1 MKKGG
6 SFKSYVA
13 FTDNLGSILLVVDE
27 NGSKFF
33 DASYSAWGRKTVKL
47 NTIGLHRGYCGHEM
61 LNEFNL
67 INMNGRIYDP
77 VLGSFLSP
85 DNYVQMPDNSQ
96 NFNRYSYC
104 LNNPF
109 KYTDFDALDKG
120 TNFWTGNTHLDL
132 EGAYSCIDWDP
143 EGLVNKLKNK
153 TDNIV
158 GKYVGNF
165 EGQNVYES
173 ELLGTYSKGN
183 YSGFTLPDRGICVGR
198 GVFTSCTKNGRAM
211 MQHEFG
217 HVLQYRIVG
226 ERKYYTVIAKESLIN
241 CTLEPSTHDTFWT
254 ETWANYL
261 SKQHF
266 GTKWYGFEYFK
277 YSNRYRYYPSKNINK
292 VLMKEKFGM

>member
-1 MKKGG
+1 MK
-6 SFKSYVA
+6 A
-13 FTDNLGSILLVVDE
+13 N
-27 NGSKFF
+27 SKFY
-33 DASYSAWGRKTVKL
+33 ASYSAWGRQTVKL
-47 NTIGLHRGYCGHEM
+47 NTIGRQRGYCGHEM

-77 VLGSFLSP
+77 VLGCFLSP

-104 LNNPF
+104 LNNPL

-120 TNFWTGNTHLDL
+120 TDFWTGKTRIDLD
-132 EGAYSCIDWDP
+132 GAYSCSGCMPSDFKIG
-143 EGLVNKLKNK
+143 ES
-153 TDNIV
+153 TIT
-158 GKYVGNF
+158 GKYVGKF

-173 ELLGTYSKGN
+173 ELLGTYSIEGH

-241 CTLEPSTHDTFWT
+241 CTLDPSTHDTFWT

-266 GTKWYGFEYFK
+266 GTKWYGVEYFK